1 MAMAEGA
8 LRPTFKEDA
17 VQLIERDD
25 DGTAIVDADR
35 TAANY
40 QKTGDLLTLPYTEE
54 TLVDQPFASKFIN
67 VNPFNV
73 FTWIG
78 SIDLTPPGDEWKE
91 TERAPELVINNQG
104 GFDTLIA
111 GNPNLDSIEIGTV
124 WNEWQDMWA
133 GAPRELD
140 VRSIG
145 GQQREQTFAFGVPR
159 RVLQRQ
165 EVTTGQLVN
174 QTRTGVRNVLVP
186 QVVRNS
192 IGDRII
198 NVAFV
203 PFVRARTITFNGTRF
218 KPNTRVYPYF
228 DNIEVTAYTTPSG
241 GSLGGNLV
249 TDSNGA
255 LSGTFAIPDP
265 TNNSNPR
272 WRTGTRVFRLTASP
286 TDDRSSDVETAGEVD
301 YTARGILE
309 TQQETIL
316 STREPRL
323 QRTNTTD
330 NREITRT

>member
-1 MAMAEGA
+1 
-8 LRPTFKEDA
+8 
-17 VQLIERDD
+17 
-25 DGTAIVDADR
+25 
-35 TAANY
+35 
-40 QKTGDLLTLPYTEE
+40 
-54 TLVDQPFASKFIN
+54 
-67 VNPFNV
+67 
-73 FTWIG
+73 
-78 SIDLTPPGDEWKE
+78 
-91 TERAPELVINNQG
+91 
-104 GFDTLIA
+104 
-111 GNPNLDSIEIGTV
+111 
-124 WNEWQDMWA
+124 MWA

-140 VRSIG
+140 VRNLG
-145 GQQREQTFAFGVPR
+145 GAQREQTFAFGVPR

-228 DNIEVTAYTTPSG
+228 DNIDVSSYVTPDG

-255 LSGTFAIPDP
+255 VSGTFAIPDP
-265 TNNSNPR
+265 TNDSNPR
-272 WRTGTRVFRLTASP
+272 WRTGTRVFRLTASA

-330 NREITRT
+330 NREITRTSTRETNRQVGWWDPLAQTFLIDDSGGVFVSSVDLYFQSKDDNVPITVQIREVVNGYPGVKILPFSEKTINPSASKYKCRFNNCYNIYF